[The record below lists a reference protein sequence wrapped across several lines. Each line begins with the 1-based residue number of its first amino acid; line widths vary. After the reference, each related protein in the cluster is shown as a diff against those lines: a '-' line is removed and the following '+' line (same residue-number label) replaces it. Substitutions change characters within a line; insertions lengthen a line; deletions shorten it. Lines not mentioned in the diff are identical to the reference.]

1 MLAMKA
7 FMLLAVASAVTT
19 TATESVGPIQ
29 KVLQLLNELQSKV
42 MAEGDAAQIAYEE
55 FVDWC
60 GKQAI
65 TTKHAIGD
73 ATEQIEGLQ
82 AEIDAAASYIAQ
94 LSTEI
99 GGKGALE
106 PGLTG
111 KISKLEKELEA
122 ATTLRAKEKADFE
135 ARDKDLSETISML
148 ASAERVL
155 SEHLGKAGGAALVQ
169 FTDTL
174 SQLVDASLV
183 SIEDKAVIASLIQKA
198 NNPGADEDFLQQPQ
212 ATTKAYET
220 KSSPIVKTMQDM
232 REKAEASRAAGQKEE
247 MNAAH
252 AFAMYEQSAK
262 SELGA
267 LQSQL
272 DTAKKRLAL
281 NSEKKATA
289 EGKLETATKEKTAAE
304 TYLADTQQECMEKAS
319 DFETSSTERTEE
331 IKTLMMAKKILTNQ
345 GTPVL
350 AQQSPSFL
358 QVSMKSKAKLNVPLD
373 PSTPYARQLSAANFL
388 RAQAE
393 SGGSWVLAQVSDRVL
408 SDPFGKV
415 KDMLTGMID
424 KLKKEQAEEAEHK
437 AWCDKEMGKTTK
449 QKETKDARLNELTIR
464 LEKAQ
469 ADVTKLTE
477 EMQALVEGLQD
488 LDVSVQEST
497 KLRNKGAEEWAAEK
511 KELTAGQEACAA
523 AIKVLKN
530 YYEGKSFLQG
540 RAQVKGP
547 DGIIGLLEVA
557 ESEFSKGLAEGQA
570 AEDAMI
576 SEFEK
581 FMEDAK
587 VKRATMMQDQKNKKG
602 EKSRLDAII
611 AETGDDVADVQ
622 AELNTVLEYL
632 DKVKTSCETKTPSHE
647 ERQARRAKEIDGL
660 KNALGI
666 LSGEDVAF
674 LQKRSD

>member
-1 MLAMKA
+1 MEKHVRLR
-7 FMLLAVASAVTT
+7 
-19 TATESVGPIQ
+19 
-29 KVLQLLNELQSKV
+29 
-42 MAEGDAAQIAYEE
+42 EE
-55 FVDWC
+55 QTVD
-60 GKQAI
+60 GR
-65 TTKHAIGD
+65 
-73 ATEQIEGLQ
+73 
-82 AEIDAAASYIAQ
+82 
-94 LSTEI
+94 
-99 GGKGALE
+99 
-106 PGLTG
+106 
-111 KISKLEKELEA
+111 
-122 ATTLRAKEKADFE
+122 LRAQHQEVQS
-135 ARDKDLSETISML
+135 LS
-148 ASAERVL
+148 
-155 SEHLGKAGGAALVQ
+155 
-169 FTDTL
+169 
-174 SQLVDASLV
+174 
-183 SIEDKAVIASLIQKA
+183 
-198 NNPGADEDFLQQPQ
+198 
-212 ATTKAYET
+212 
-220 KSSPIVKTMQDM
+220 
-232 REKAEASRAAGQKEE
+232 
-247 MNAAH
+247 
-252 AFAMYEQSAK
+252 
-262 SELGA
+262 
-267 LQSQL
+267 
-272 DTAKKRLAL
+272 
-281 NSEKKATA
+281 
-289 EGKLETATKEKTAAE
+289 LE
-304 TYLADTQQECMEKAS
+304 
-319 DFETSSTERTEE
+319 
-331 IKTLMMAKKILTNQ
+331 N
-345 GTPVL
+345 
-350 AQQSPSFL
+350 L
-358 QVSMKSKAKLNVPLD
+358 QVSL
-373 PSTPYARQLSAANFL
+373 RQ
-388 RAQAE
+388 R
-393 SGGSWVLAQVSDRVL
+393 VLAQVSDRVL

-449 QKETKDARLNELTIR
+449 QKETKDARLNELTLR

-469 ADVTKLTE
+469 ADVTKLSE

-511 KELTAGQEACAA
+511 KELTAGEEACAA

-540 RAQVKGP
+540 RAQEKGP

-570 AEDAMI
+570 AEDALI

-622 AELNTVLEYL
+622 AELNTVLEYF